1 MSSLPKN
8 MGDPPIAAMA
18 PSEDTR
24 VRVLLL
30 LNVMATVLPTS
41 ARDSVWG
48 ISPVPDLM
56 AVLWCAAFRTSVV
69 SSAGVR
75 SAMDRKCRGANGEV
89 RDVAGGV
96 EGDVEIQRRK
106 LGIT

>member
-8 MGDPPIAAMA
+8 IGVPPIDAIA
-18 PSEDTR
+18 PSVDTR

-30 LNVMATVLPTS
+30 LKVMATVFP
-41 ARDSVWG
+41 ANDCRIEWG

-56 AVLWCAAFRTSVV
+56 AVLCWWAFRTRVV

-75 SAMDRKCRGANGEV
+75 SAMERRCRGAT
-89 RDVAGGV
+89 
-96 EGDVEIQRRK
+96 GDEEE
-106 LGIT
+106 